1 MAIEASEVTDVDIG
15 AIVANVDDAA
25 TAAETADTGR
35 LAPDDAVANMLASN
49 ACWTACCCCCA
60 VDSGSVCCN
69 KSV

>member
-1 MAIEASEVTDVDIG
+1 MAIEASEVTDVDIV
-15 AIVANVDDAA
+15 AIVGTA
-25 TAAETADTGR
+25 TAAETADTTGR

-49 ACWTACCCCCA
+49 ACWTAACCA